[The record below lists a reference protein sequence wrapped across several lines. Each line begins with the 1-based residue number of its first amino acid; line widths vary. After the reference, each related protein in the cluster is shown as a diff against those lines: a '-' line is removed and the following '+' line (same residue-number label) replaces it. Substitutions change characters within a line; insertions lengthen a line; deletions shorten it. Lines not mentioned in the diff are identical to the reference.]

1 MTYRQQHSPTQAA
14 AKAGISRASAY
25 RIENDPT
32 QGSRQKAPRE
42 RRCPDPLAGIRLSLQ
57 KRIFRAN
64 SL

>member
-32 QGSRQKAPRE
+32 
-42 RRCPDPLAGIRLSLQ
+42 
-57 KRIFRAN
+57 
-64 SL
+64 